1 MKHATLFDQS
11 TLPASEIE
19 RYGDHEFGRNTLL
32 ARRLIESGV
41 RFVQVTS
48 YGWDSHGDNFNA
60 HSSRVPKVDQAL
72 SALLE
77 DFEQRGLMDRV
88 LLIVMAEFGRTPR
101 INGSVGRDHWPN
113 SWSLAM
119 SGCGIQRGQVLG
131 RTNPL
136 GTAIVDEEHDIGQL
150 FHTWYKAVGVDS
162 SQTEFINGTQPLP
175 IANDQLEP
183 IDKLLA

>member
-1 MKHATLFDQS
+1 
-11 TLPASEIE
+11 
-19 RYGDHEFGRNTLL
+19 
-32 ARRLIESGV
+32 
-41 RFVQVTS
+41 
-48 YGWDSHGDNFNA
+48 
-60 HSSRVPKVDQAL
+60 
-72 SALLE
+72 
-77 DFEQRGLMDRV
+77 
-88 LLIVMAEFGRTPR
+88 
-101 INGSVGRDHWPN
+101 
-113 SWSLAM
+113 M

-131 RTNPL
+131 KTNPL